1 MNSMAAQF
9 EDNVGS
15 SATMRSAPWSAWIAF
30 ALTFGLM
37 MSDYISR
44 QVLLAVFPFLRS
56 AWGLSDT
63 QLGSLVSIVALMVGV
78 LSIPISFA
86 ADRWGRVKSIAA
98 MACLWS
104 LATIACGLAANYG
117 QMFAARTVIGIG
129 EAAYATAGG
138 AILMHAF
145 PPKLRSTVMGI
156 FLAGALFGSVIGV
169 ALGGI
174 VATRIGWQ
182 WAFISVGVPGFLLA
196 LLYPLL
202 VRDYE
207 TVTLVKN
214 DNETAAAEE
223 QKMSFR
229 EIAKASL
236 GVRSTVYAYFGGAL
250 QLFASAAIVAWIPS
264 YLNRFYALTPEQA
277 AVKAALIV
285 LVGGIGMAGGG
296 FVADRLSVWDV
307 RNKLRVPALYAICSC
322 LLLAA
327 AFALPESNL
336 QFALIAA
343 GTLFVG
349 AHMGPV
355 AALSVELNHPGLR
368 ATALSVVTLV
378 YNFVGLAPGPFVV
391 GALSDAFGLRAAMMV
406 IPLVCLGAAICFLLG
421 SRHLPENWRR
431 FHPNLNVESAHAA
444 KA

>member
-1 MNSMAAQF
+1 MAVQF
-9 EDNVGS
+9 EENIGS
-15 SATMRSAPWSAWIAF
+15 STAMQSASGSAWIAF

-44 QVLLAVFPFLRS
+44 QVLLAVFPFLKS

-63 QLGSLVSIVALMVGV
+63 QLGSLVSVVALMVGV

-98 MACLWS
+98 MATVWS
-104 LATIACGLAANYG
+104 LATIACGLATNYG

-145 PPKLRSTVMGI
+145 PPKLRSTVMGL

-169 ALGGI
+169 ALGGV

-182 WAFISVGVPGFLLA
+182 WAFFTVGVPGLLLA

-214 DNETAAAEE
+214 DNETEAAEDRR
-223 QKMSFR
+223 MSWR
-229 EIAKASL
+229 EITKASL
-236 GVRSTVYAYFGGAL
+236 GVPATVFAYIGGSF
-250 QLFASAAIVAWIPS
+250 QLFASAAVVAWMPS
-264 YLNRFYALTPEQA
+264 YMNRYYNLPPEQA

-285 LVGGIGMAGGG
+285 LVGGIGIAFGG
-296 FVADRLSVWDV
+296 FVTDRLSVRDV
-307 RNKLRVPALYAICSC
+307 RNRLRVPAVYAILSC
-322 LLLAA
+322 LIFAT
-327 AFALPESNL
+327 AFQLPESNL
-336 QFALIAA
+336 QFALIVA
-343 GTLFVG
+343 GTLFVAG
-349 AHMGPV
+349 HMGSIT
-355 AALSVELNHPGLR
+355 ALAVELNHPGLR

-378 YNFVGLAPGPFVV
+378 QNLIGLAPGPFIV
-391 GALSDAFGLRAAMMV
+391 GTLSDSFGLKAAMMV
-406 IPLVCLGAAICFLLG
+406 IPLVCLFGAICFLLG
-421 SRHLPENWRR
+421 SRHLAENWRR
-431 FHPNLNVESAHAA
+431 FHPDPVTHAA
-444 KA
+444 